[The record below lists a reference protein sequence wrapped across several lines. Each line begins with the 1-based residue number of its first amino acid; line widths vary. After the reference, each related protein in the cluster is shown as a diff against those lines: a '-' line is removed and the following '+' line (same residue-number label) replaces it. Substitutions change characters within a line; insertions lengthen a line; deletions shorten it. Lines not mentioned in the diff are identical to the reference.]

1 MANKIFTFVK
11 NRQIPEKNG
20 VTQPTYV
27 WQHVTAGKEPMK
39 ETRRGKAAKERLESR
54 GYL

>member
-11 NRQIPEKNG
+11 NRQIPEKNML
-20 VTQPTYV
+20 PEPMYV
-27 WQHVTAGKEPMK
+27 WQHVSAGKGPIK
-39 ETRRGKAAKERLESR
+39 EIRRSKAAKERLESR